1 MNTTPGLVCSHH
13 HLYSSLAR
21 GMPPPPHTPIDF
33 EDILE
38 MIWWRLDQV
47 LDLDILYWSAKL
59 GALEALRQGTTA
71 IIDHHESPAATDG
84 SLSVIAEACAE
95 VGVRVNCSYGVTN
108 RHGSEGAKRGLL
120 ENERFLKSGGNGMV
134 GVHAAFTCSDET
146 LESAAQLASDFQVG
160 VHIHV
165 AEGKVDAE
173 ASDRIRH
180 LTDENWLIVHGVYL
194 EEDHGL
200 QGTIVH
206 NPRSNMNN
214 SVGYA
219 RPSRFQNRVVLG
231 TDGIGA
237 DMLEEFRIAYARHR
251 EDEVTATPDI
261 SWNWLAAGWDLFP
274 EAIDDK
280 VTWDYD
286 QLDAWH
292 LAYTSGVRP
301 LEVEIGDEV
310 VWKDGFSTRVDEN
323 EVRAKSAEAAK
334 KLHERL

>member
-47 LDLDILYWSAKL
+47 LDLDILYRSAKL

-71 IIDHHESPAATDG
+71 IIDHHESPAAIDG

-251 EDEVTATPDI
+251 E
-261 SWNWLAAGWDLFP
+261 
-274 EAIDDK
+274 
-280 VTWDYD
+280 
-286 QLDAWH
+286 
-292 LAYTSGVRP
+292 
-301 LEVEIGDEV
+301 IGRASCRE
-310 VWKDGFSTRVDEN
+310 RV
-323 EVRAKSAEAAK
+323 
-334 KLHERL
+334 